1 MTLSN
6 FDHVNVRT
14 ANLDGLLHFYCE
26 VLGLEKGPRPAFR
39 FDGAWL
45 RCGGRASLHLR
56 EVPSQPNTGEPRI
69 EHFAFWA
76 TASMVGPIAV
86 EQFATG
92 LGAVVFVAYL
102 SHLCG
107 NRAYTATQYAL
118 LSSFAAQARV
128 SLAAPSGFVAAY
140 AGWIWYYI
148 FGTLLAVPG
157 LVLLWWLCRRE
168 PVEKAADAR

>member
-45 RCGGRASLHLR
+45 RCGDRASLHLR

-76 TASMVGPIAV
+76 TDLAEFVARLRRHQVAYTISVVPELGNKQVNIHDPDGNHV
-86 EQFATG
+86 EIQFAAEEEAD
-92 LGAVVFVAYL
+92 LSPFDGAPDQPA
-102 SHLCG
+102 S
-107 NRAYTATQYAL
+107 
-118 LSSFAAQARV
+118 
-128 SLAAPSGFVAAY
+128 
-140 AGWIWYYI
+140 
-148 FGTLLAVPG
+148 
-157 LVLLWWLCRRE
+157 
-168 PVEKAADAR
+168 KA